1 MTRKLT
7 ITAFVLS
14 LLFFIPFAPLVGLI
28 LGIVALKKQTPLQ
41 GLAIAA
47 IVIGAI
53 MSLFMVPFMLGL
65 ILGFSRAQMFV

>member
-65 ILGFSRAQMFV
+65 ILRFLRAQMFV

>member
-28 LGIVALKKQTPLQ
+28 LGIVALKKNTELK

-53 MSLFMVPFMLGL
+53 MSLFMVPLVLGL
-65 ILGFSRAQMFV
+65 ILGFLRAQMFV

>member
-28 LGIVALKKQTPLQ
+28 LGIVALKKNTELK

-65 ILGFSRAQMFV
+65 ILGFLRTQMFV